1 MTLYEYIPFFGYL
14 ENADEILGYPNY
26 TSMRGER
33 ELLSNVLALEDDD
46 KLNIVLDDYQ
56 IRELDNVDYFC
67 FTHILRS
74 IDDNEKIICEILKR
88 ILNNYEDYGG
98 YPLDLIHFVLHDLSF
113 NTQNY
118 EINQQT
124 CIETFFT
131 QSLVNYQR
139 NPYRKN
145 RLTNPH
151 IDEDDDEDDEN
162 NNYNLLKTFFL
173 KQYDVDRLLVE
184 LKEAFTIEK
193 GKDIRIIIEIL
204 KDYNILIINDKKFK
218 MFYECLKGFLNRNIG
233 SYASINDYK
242 NIHSADRKI
251 IKVKID
257 DLLKRIS

>member
-14 ENADEILGYPNY
+14 EQADEILGYPNY
-26 TSMRGER
+26 TTMRGER
-33 ELLSNVLALEDDD
+33 ELLSDVLELDDEA
-46 KLNIVLDDYQ
+46 KLKIVLDDYQ
-56 IRELDNVDYFC
+56 LRQLESVDYFC
-67 FTHILRS
+67 FTHILNS
-74 IDDNEKIICEILKR
+74 LQDNEKHIKEFLKR
-88 ILNNYEDYGG
+88 LLNNYEESGG
-98 YPLDLIHFVLHDLSF
+98 YPLDLIHFVLHDLTF

-124 CIETFFT
+124 IIETFFT
-131 QSLVNYQR
+131 QSLVNYER

-151 IDEDDDEDDEN
+151 IDEDDEDDEN
-162 NNYNLLKTFFL
+162 KNYNLLKTFFL
-173 KQYDVDRLLVE
+173 KQYDVDKLLVE

-193 GKDIRIIIEIL
+193 GKDIRIIIQIL
-204 KDYNILIINDKKFK
+204 KDYSILVIPDKKFK
-218 MFYECLKGFLNRNIG
+218 LFYDCLKEFFERNIG

-242 NIHSADRKI
+242 TIHSEDYKI

>member
-14 ENADEILGYPNY
+14 EKADEILGYPNY
-26 TSMRGER
+26 TTMRGKR
-33 ELLSNVLALEDDD
+33 ELLSDVLALEDD
-46 KLNIVLDDYQ
+46 NQLDIDLDEYQ
-56 IRELDNVDYFC
+56 ISQLERVDYHC
-67 FTHILRS
+67 FMNVLQSLKDEEHHIPVL
-74 IDDNEKIICEILKR
+74 LKM
-88 ILNNYEDYGG
+88 ILNNYEESGG
-98 YPLDLIHFVLHDLSF
+98 YPLDLIHFVLHDLTF

-124 CIETFFT
+124 IIETFFT
-131 QSLVNYQR
+131 QSLVNYER

-151 IDEDDDEDDEN
+151 IDEDDEDDEN
-162 NNYNLLKTFFL
+162 KNYNLLKTFFL
-173 KQYDVDRLLVE
+173 KQYDVDKLLIE

-193 GKDIRIIIEIL
+193 GKDIRIIIQIL
-204 KDYNILIINDKKFK
+204 KDYSILVIPDKKFK
-218 MFYECLKGFLNRNIG
+218 LFYDCLKEFFERNIG

-242 NIHSADRKI
+242 TIHSDDYKI